1 MKKKKTII
9 FRIICLL
16 MLCIFPALALLSGCG
31 DEYAELDD
39 FEESDPETITS
50 SSLYGT
56 KVLYRPDDYN
66 YDEGSGG
73 SDGSGSGTNDYYG
86 KYAWYIMNY
95 LYNVY
100 EVANTTDEK
109 AGVIAN
115 NPNFPEENIPYL
127 YDSMRYQV
135 NTEGPVTARK
145 TVAADGTTTTT
156 QLPSDEQYY
165 VVGADTSVA
174 WNWGAPYDMRLND
187 TNTNAYLTDSEQTI
201 AYYTSSARDEY
212 YDYITGDDNVIYNGY
227 NGSEENIFKD
237 NGYSQT
243 WYSSQYFTTTLMNY
257 YLGTE
262 GSAETEEQEYSDFV
276 KALEYAI
283 YCYAV
288 DLEPAQVTVTFA
300 EDGTPNVQVTGYNAT
315 SEQSSVD
322 LALEKA
328 EKNFQILGSF
338 VGLADRQIEKIKE
351 WVLDNIIGED
361 VVDNADIFSRYE
373 NVTEVVTVGEDGSY
387 TYSYEFGSTPGD
399 SSATEL
405 GRDYEGTVANI
416 IQNVCSEVSIGNDG
430 GSDVTIDQRFPAS
443 EVMEYAGT
451 ANNVNSDSCFAVPG
465 QENSADKIRP
475 YEYQSIV
482 FMAKKEMG
490 VDGVGIALKYDYNLD
505 GTKKG
510 VYGTEYLEIIVDVN
524 YYNKQE
530 DELLVL
536 ASQKVKVYDGPWD
549 DENVYNVWPNEEDN
563 GKGENWEETRAPAEH
578 CSGIQFHNIEIP
590 TLGKFTTDIGD
601 GALMT
606 DVGKKGYSSSLL
618 ISEQPLVLIGT
629 TNARKYYEIVEPGSS
644 ELDNEPIP
652 KGYTYLSGRFNS
664 DMFGGVCDYLEVTFK
679 VLKPIPKP
687 DQIPSPN
694 RYKFY
699 AGAYLGG
706 LIDTGGDYD

>member
-31 DEYAELDD
+31 DEFAELDD

-66 YDEGSGG
+66 YDEGSGAT
-73 SDGSGSGTNDYYG
+73 DGGTNDYYG
-86 KYAWYIMNY
+86 QYAWGIVNY
-95 LYNVY
+95 LYSIY
-100 EVANTTDEK
+100 EIADTNLDNAPAIVQSNT
-109 AGVIAN
+109 
-115 NPNFPEENIPYL
+115 PNFDIENNLPYL
-127 YDSMRYQV
+127 YDSMRYQI
-135 NTEGPVTARK
+135 NTEGTVTSRRIENPYNIDI
-145 TVAADGTTTTT
+145 T
-156 QLPSDEQYY
+156 LPDFQQYQI
-165 VVGADTSVA
+165 VGANTSLA
-174 WNWGAPYDMRLND
+174 WNWGAPFNMTLLNNNSQD
-187 TNTNAYLTDSEQTI
+187 TNAYLTFKNGMSSSV
-201 AYYTSSARDEY
+201 TS
-212 YDYITGDDNVIYNGY
+212 YITDGSVIIYDSIYSPYDLSGLRNFY
-227 NGSEENIFKD
+227 TALSETN
-237 NGYSQT
+237 NNHYST
-243 WYSSQYFTTTLMNY
+243 SAYTTTLRNY

-262 GSAETEEQEYSDFV
+262 GPAETEEQEYSDFV

-288 DLEPAQVTVTFA
+288 DLEPAQVIVTFA
-300 EDGTPNVQVTGYNAT
+300 SDGAPNVQVTGYNAT

-338 VGLADRQIEKIKE
+338 VGLADRQIEKIE
-351 WVLDNIIGED
+351 AWVLDNIIGED
-361 VVDNADIFSRYE
+361 VVNNADHFYE
-373 NVTEVVTVGEDGSY
+373 YPNVTEVVTVDENGEYS
-387 TYSYEFGSTPGD
+387 YSYEPGAWLR
-399 SSATEL
+399 SVEL

-416 IQNVCSEVSIGNDG
+416 IQNVCNEVSIGNDD

-475 YEYQSIV
+475 YGYQSIV
-482 FMAKKEMG
+482 FMVKEEMR
-490 VDGVGIALKYDYNLD
+490 VNGVGIALKYDFGLD
-505 GTKKG
+505 RTEKG
-510 VYGTEYLEIIVDVN
+510 VYDEEEYLEIIVDVN

-530 DELLVL
+530 DELSVL
-536 ASQKVKVYDGPWD
+536 ASKKVKVYAGPWD
-549 DENVYNVWPNEEDN
+549 EENVYNVWPNEEDN
-563 GKGENWEETRAPAEH
+563 GKGQNWPETGAPEEH
-578 CSGIQFHNIEIP
+578 CSGIQFNNIEIP
-590 TLGKFTTDIGD
+590 SLTKFTTDIGD

-618 ISEQPLVLIGT
+618 ISEQPLVLVGT
-629 TNARKYYEIVEPGSS
+629 TDARKYYEIVEPGSS
-644 ELDNEPIP
+644 ELDNEQIP

-664 DMFGGVCDYLEVTFK
+664 DMFSGVCDYLEVTFK
-679 VLKPIPKP
+679 VLKRVG
-687 DQIPSPN
+687 DTTPN

-699 AGAYLGG
+699 AGALRGG
-706 LIDTGGDYD
+706 LTDTGPDHD

>member
-1 MKKKKTII
+1 MKKKKSII

-39 FEESDPETITS
+39 FEGSDPETITS

-56 KVLYRPDDYN
+56 KVLYRPDSYN
-66 YDEGSGG
+66 YDEGSGAT
-73 SDGSGSGTNDYYG
+73 DGGTNDYYG
-86 KYAWYIMNY
+86 KYAWGILNY
-95 LYNVY
+95 LYNIY
-100 EVANTTDEK
+100 EIANTSYIKGDST
-109 AGVIAN
+109 IQPN
-115 NPNFPEENIPYL
+115 NPNFPEDNIPYL

-135 NTEGPVTARK
+135 NTVGTVTSRRIENPNGIN
-145 TVAADGTTTTT
+145 VN
-156 QLPSDEQYY
+156 LPTFQQYQI
-165 VVGADTSVA
+165 VGADTSLA
-174 WNWGAPYDMRLND
+174 WNWGAPYNMTLLDNNARD
-187 TNTNAYLTDSEQTI
+187 TNAFLT
-201 AYYTSSARDEY
+201 
-212 YDYITGDDNVIYNGY
+212 YIEDQYNGY
-227 NGSEENIFKD
+227 VINNNNIYGRYHDEISFLEGISAHYAT
-237 NGYSQT
+237 NPY
-243 WYSSQYFTTTLMNY
+243 TTTLKNY

-262 GSAETEEQEYSDFV
+262 GSAETEGQEYSDFV

-300 EDGTPNVQVTGYNAT
+300 DDGTPNVQVTGYNAT

-338 VGLADRQIEKIKE
+338 VGLADRQIEKIE
-351 WVLDNIIGED
+351 AWVLDNIIGED
-361 VVDNADIFSRYE
+361 VVNNADHFYE
-373 NVTEVVTVGEDGSY
+373 YPNVTEVVTVDENGEYS
-387 TYSYEFGSTPGD
+387 YSYEPGAWLR
-399 SSATEL
+399 SVEL

-416 IQNVCSEVSIGNDG
+416 IQNVCNEVSIGNDD

-482 FMAKKEMG
+482 FMVKEEMR
-490 VDGVGIALKYDYNLD
+490 VNGVGIALKYDFGLD
-505 GTKKG
+505 RTEKR
-510 VYGTEYLEIIVDVN
+510 VYGEEYLEIIVDVN

-530 DELLVL
+530 DELSVL
-536 ASQKVKVYDGPWD
+536 ASKKVKVYAGPWD
-549 DENVYNVWPNEEDN
+549 EENVYNVWPNEEDN
-563 GKGENWEETRAPAEH
+563 GKGQNWPETGAPKEH
-578 CSGIQFHNIEIP
+578 CSGIQFNNIEIP
-590 TLGKFTTDIGD
+590 SLTKFTTDIGD
-601 GALMT
+601 GVLMT
-606 DVGKKGYSSSLL
+606 DVGKNGYSSSLL
-618 ISEQPLVLIGT
+618 ISEQPLVLVGT
-629 TNARKYYEIVEPGSS
+629 TDARKYYEIVEPGSS
-644 ELDNEPIP
+644 ELDNEQIP

-664 DMFGGVCDYLEVTFK
+664 DMFSGAEGCDYLEVTFK

-699 AGAYLGG
+699 AGALRGG
-706 LIDTGGDYD
+706 LTDTGPDHD

>member
-1 MKKKKTII
+1 
-9 FRIICLL
+9 

-39 FEESDPETITS
+39 FQESDPETITS

-66 YDEGSGG
+66 YDEGSGATDGG
-73 SDGSGSGTNDYYG
+73 SNDYYG
-86 KYAWYIMNY
+86 KYAWGILNY
-95 LYNVY
+95 LYNIY
-100 EVANTTDEK
+100 EIANTNTGED
-109 AGVIAN
+109 IHYNIQSN
-115 NPNFPEENIPYL
+115 NPNFDIENNLPYL

-135 NTEGPVTARK
+135 NTEGTVTSRRIENPYNIDI
-145 TVAADGTTTTT
+145 T
-156 QLPSDEQYY
+156 LPTFQQYQI
-165 VVGADTSVA
+165 VGANTSLA
-174 WNWGAPYDMRLND
+174 WNWGAPYDMKLLNAD
-187 TNTNAYLTDSEQTI
+187 EDMVNTNAYLTYENGMSVSVGSLT
-201 AYYTSSARDEY
+201 
-212 YDYITGDDNVIYNGY
+212 NVIMNNKIYAPYDLSGDNIFTEGVNGY
-227 NGSEENIFKD
+227 YK
-237 NGYSQT
+237 YSAFNQ
-243 WYSSQYFTTTLMNY
+243 TLMLY

-262 GSAETEEQEYSDFV
+262 NAVETEEQKYSDFV

-300 EDGTPNVQVTGYNAT
+300 DDGTPNVQVTGYNAT

-338 VGLADRQIEKIKE
+338 VGLADRQIEKIKK

-361 VVDNADIFSRYE
+361 VVNNADHFYE
-373 NVTEVVTVGEDGSY
+373 YPNVTEVVTVDENGEYS
-387 TYSYEFGSTPGD
+387 YSYEPGAWLR
-399 SSATEL
+399 SVEL

-416 IQNVCSEVSIGNDG
+416 IQNVCNEVSIGNDD

-465 QENSADKIRP
+465 HENSADKIRP

-482 FMAKKEMG
+482 FMVKEEMR
-490 VDGVGIALKYDYNLD
+490 VNGVGIALKYDFGLD
-505 GTKKG
+505 RTEKG
-510 VYGTEYLEIIVDVN
+510 VYDEEEYLEIIVDVN

-530 DELLVL
+530 DELSVL
-536 ASQKVKVYDGPWD
+536 ASKKVKVYAGPWD
-549 DENVYNVWPNEEDN
+549 EENVYNVWPNEEDN
-563 GKGENWEETRAPAEH
+563 GKGQNWPETGAPEEH
-578 CSGIQFHNIEIP
+578 CSGIQFNNIEIP
-590 TLGKFTTDIGD
+590 SLTKFTTDIGD

-618 ISEQPLVLIGT
+618 ISEQPLVLVGT
-629 TNARKYYEIVEPGSS
+629 TDARKYYEIVEPGSS
-644 ELDNEPIP
+644 ELDNEQIP

-664 DMFGGVCDYLEVTFK
+664 DMFSGVCDYLEVTFK

-699 AGAYLGG
+699 AGALRGG
-706 LIDTGGDYD
+706 LTDTGPDHD

>member
-1 MKKKKTII
+1 
-9 FRIICLL
+9 
-16 MLCIFPALALLSGCG
+16 MLCIFPALALLSGC
-31 DEYAELDD
+31 DKFAELDD
-39 FEESDPETITS
+39 FQESDPETITS
-50 SSLYGT
+50 SNLYGT

-66 YDEGSGG
+66 YDEGSGAT
-73 SDGSGSGTNDYYG
+73 DGGTNDYYG
-86 KYAWYIMNY
+86 KYAWNVMYY
-95 LYNVY
+95 LYRIY
-100 EVANTTDEK
+100 EIADNTYINT
-109 AGVIAN
+109 N
-115 NPNFPEENIPYL
+115 NPNFDIENNLPYL

-135 NTEGPVTARK
+135 NTEGTVTSRQIVNPNNI
-145 TVAADGTTTTT
+145 TVN
-156 QLPSDEQYY
+156 LPSFQEYQI
-165 VVGADTSVA
+165 VGADTSVA
-174 WNWGAPYDMRLND
+174 WNWGAPYDMKWLNVGED
-187 TNTNAYLTDSEQTI
+187 TVNTNAYLTYESGMSLNVLYLT
-201 AYYTSSARDEY
+201 
-212 YDYITGDDNVIYNGY
+212 NVIINDTIFAPYDLSG
-227 NGSEENIFKD
+227 EAVFKD
-237 NGYSQT
+237 RVGTYYANNT
-243 WYSSQYFTTTLMNY
+243 FTATSESLMNY

-262 GSAETEEQEYSDFV
+262 NAVETEEQKYSDFV

-300 EDGTPNVQVTGYNAT
+300 DDGTPNVQVTGYNAT

-338 VGLADRQIEKIKE
+338 VGLADRQIEKIE
-351 WVLDNIIGED
+351 AWVLDNIIGED
-361 VVDNADIFSRYE
+361 VVNNADHFYE
-373 NVTEVVTVGEDGSY
+373 YPNVTEVVTVDENGEYS
-387 TYSYEFGSTPGD
+387 YSYEPGAWLR
-399 SSATEL
+399 SVEL

-416 IQNVCSEVSIGNDG
+416 IQNVCNEVSIGNDD

-482 FMAKKEMG
+482 FMVKEEMP
-490 VDGVGIALKYDYNLD
+490 VNGVGIALKYDFGLD
-505 GTKKG
+505 RTEKG
-510 VYGTEYLEIIVDVN
+510 VYDEEEYLEIIVDVN

-530 DELLVL
+530 DELSVL
-536 ASQKVKVYDGPWD
+536 ASKKVKVYAGPWD
-549 DENVYNVWPNEEDN
+549 EENVYNVWPNEEDN
-563 GKGENWEETRAPAEH
+563 GKGQNWPETGAPEEH
-578 CSGIQFHNIEIP
+578 CSGIQFHNIEIS

-606 DVGKKGYSSSLL
+606 DVGKKGYSASLL
-618 ISEQPLVLIGT
+618 ISEKPLVLVGT
-629 TNARKYYEIVEPGSS
+629 TDARKYYEIVEPGSS
-644 ELDNEPIP
+644 ELDNEQIP

-664 DMFGGVCDYLEVTFK
+664 DMFSGVCDYLEVTFK

-687 DQIPSPN
+687 DQIPNPN

-706 LIDTGGDYD
+706 LIDTGPDYD